1 MCIGFCYTSF
11 CFYRGWCCSKR
22 GDEEEDDD
30 DDGKEDG
37 GDDENKE
44 EEEIRGPKL
53 SDLRSRETAQ
63 DG

>member
-1 MCIGFCYTSF
+1 MCIGFCYTPF
-11 CFYRGWCCSKR
+11 CLYKGWCCSKG

-53 SDLRSRETAQ
+53 SNLRPRETAQ